1 MSQYLTNKIITVVP
15 SGTAL
20 NKEVKSESID
30 VTNSQSAKIVITS
43 SEGDI
48 AATKA
53 KVVAIL
59 ADETEQTIKEI
70 EISVGNNTETK
81 IDVVANE
88 IAHYEAKEFI
98 VVVDAIADTSLTCGV
113 IAVLGENRYTE

>member
-20 NKEVKSESID
+20 NKEVISESID
-30 VTNSQSAKIVITS
+30 VTNSQSVKIVITS
-43 SEGDI
+43 SEGEV
-48 AATKA
+48 ATTKA

>member
-30 VTNSQSAKIVITS
+30 VTNSQTAKIVITS
-43 SEGDI
+43 SEGEV
-48 AATKA
+48 ATTKA

-88 IAHYEAKEFI
+88 IAHYEAKEVI